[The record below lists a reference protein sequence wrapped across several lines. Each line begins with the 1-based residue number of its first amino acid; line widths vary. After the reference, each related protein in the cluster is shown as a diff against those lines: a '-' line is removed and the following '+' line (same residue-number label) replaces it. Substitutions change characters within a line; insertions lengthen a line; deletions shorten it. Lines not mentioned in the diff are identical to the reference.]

1 MATSYILILNLLFLP
16 LFLLV
21 VLFINNLERSKKTPI
36 TSTKILDLRVYPIK
50 SCRGFSVKSTRLLR
64 TGVDLDRQYM
74 FVTAEDNKFITIR
87 QISKMTLIN
96 TGLSEDGSKLLITT
110 PDPGVR
116 IEVPSHPTKEW
127 LEENTSEAKV
137 EIWGQHVQAR
147 AYPASLSKPISDFLG
162 KPVLLVYK
170 GPWTEPR
177 VLRGSGAP
185 KYLGRTQS
193 LGFADMLPT
202 LVGSLAS
209 MAELNSRL
217 RAAGIDDEWSI
228 ERFRPNI
235 IVQGNTPWEED
246 IWKTLR
252 IVPSPEDQKGTEKEE
267 KPSKGLVLNVI
278 SRCLRC
284 RVPNVDPNT
293 AVEHKTQPWDTL
305 MKYRRIDKGLRFKPA
320 FGMLCAPYDEG
331 EIKVGMTLE
340 VLETTNDH
348 VFMSPMA

>member
-1 MATSYILILNLLFLP
+1 MAASYILILNLVFLP
-16 LFLLV
+16 VLLLITV
-21 VLFINNLERSKKTPI
+21 FIFNRSNSKKTVL

-50 SCRGFSVKSTRLLR
+50 SCRGFSVASTRLLR
-64 TGVDLDRQYM
+64 TGVELDRQYM
-74 FVTAEDNKFITIR
+74 FVDAADNKFITIR

-96 TGLSEDGSKLLITT
+96 TALSEDGSMLVVTA
-110 PDPGVR
+110 PDPNVR

-127 LEENTSEAKV
+127 LEENTTDDKV
-137 EIWGQHVQAR
+137 EIWGQKVQAKV
-147 AYPASLSKPISDFLG
+147 YPASLSKPISDFLG

-177 VLRGSGAP
+177 VLRGNGAP
-185 KYLGRTQS
+185 EFLGRTQS
-193 LGFADMLPT
+193 LGFADMFPT

-217 RAAGIDDEWSI
+217 RAAGIEEDWSI

-246 IWKTLR
+246 TWKTIR
-252 IVPSPEDQKGTEKEE
+252 IVPAQDEE
-267 KPSKGLVLNVI
+267 KRGKSGQGLVLNVL

-305 MKYRRIDKGLRFKPA
+305 MSYRRIDKGLRFKPA

-331 EIKVGMTLE
+331 EIKVGMALE

-348 VFMSPMA
+348 MFRSPM